1 MKALDETMLSV
12 AEAIQNELSALI
24 PSHQEA
30 LSTLSESMRY
40 SALGGGKRLR
50 PLLLMESAAMFDVPA
65 AQSVRAAAAVE
76 LIHCYSLTHDDLPAM
91 DNDDL
96 RRGKPTNHKIFGE
109 AVAILA
115 GDGLLTLAFEV
126 LNRTDVEINPE
137 IRRQL
142 TQRLAETAGMSGMIG
157 GQAIDLHAETH
168 ILNLSQI
175 TQLQQ
180 LKTGSLFEFSVE
192 AGTILGRANL
202 RDQSALAEYA
212 RALGLAFQI
221 TDDLLDIEGY
231 QDETGK
237 KVQKDDAAGKATFV
251 SLLGVGGARRKAQ
264 TLVKHS
270 ITCLAH
276 FEDRAAVLQD
286 VARFVGSRN
295 H

>member
-1 MKALDETMLSV
+1 MTALDETMLSV
-12 AEAIQNELSALI
+12 AAAIQNELSALI
-24 PSHQEA
+24 PNHQEA
-30 LSTLSESMRY
+30 PSTLSESMRY

-50 PLLLMESAAMFDVPA
+50 PLLLMESAAMFNVPV
-65 AQSVRAAAAVE
+65 AQSVRVAAAVE

-126 LNRTDVEINPE
+126 LNRSDVEIHPE
-137 IRRQL
+137 IRCHL
-142 TQRLAETAGMSGMIG
+142 TQRLAESAGINGMIG

-168 ILNLSQI
+168 PLNLSQV

-202 RDQSALAEYA
+202 RDQAALVEYA
-212 RALGLAFQI
+212 QALGLAFQI
-221 TDDLLDIEGY
+221 TDDLLDVEGY
-231 QDETGK
+231 QDKTGK

-251 SLLGVGGARRKAQ
+251 SLLGVAEARRKAE

-270 ITCLAH
+270 ITSLAH
-276 FEDRAAVLQD
+276 FEDRAAVLRD
-286 VARFVGSRN
+286 VARFVGSRD